1 MKTTTLTV
9 LHLENYQHEATS
21 REHSIILD
29 EPKEV
34 GGDDR
39 GLSPYEVL
47 LAALGSCTA
56 ITLRMYATRKGWPLD
71 DVQVELS
78 HERMHARD
86 CEDCESEEG
95 QLGVV
100 RRQVTL
106 AGDLSEEQRQRLH
119 EIADRCPVHRTL
131 TGTVE
136 ILNTP

>member
-9 LHLENYQHEATS
+9 LHVENYQHEATS
-21 REHSIILD
+21 RGHSIIVD

-34 GGDDR
+34 GGDDT
-39 GLSPYEVL
+39 GLTPYEAL

-86 CEDCESEEG
+86 CEDCESEDG

-100 RRQVTL
+100 RRKVTL
-106 AGDLSEEQRQRLH
+106 AGDLSEEQRQRLL
-119 EIADRCPVHRTL
+119 EIANRCPVHRTL

-136 ILNTP
+136 ILETP

>member
-21 REHSIILD
+21 RGHSIILD
-29 EPKEV
+29 EPKEA
-34 GGDDR
+34 GGDDV
-39 GLSPYEVL
+39 GLSPYETL
-47 LAALGSCTA
+47 LAALGGCTA
-56 ITLRMYATRKGWPLD
+56 MTLRMYAKRKGWPLD

-100 RRQVTL
+100 RRKVTL
-106 AGDLSEEQRQRLH
+106 SGDLSDEQRQRLH

-131 TGTVE
+131 TGAVE
-136 ILNTP
+136 ILNAS